1 MRWGTEFSDRE
12 GLTGYL
18 EASPKGYPVYKKL
31 GFEPIDVHDL
41 DIKGLWNAPDDEEDW
56 GVNSAVE
63 FAGPLP
69 PGAFRS
75 VIMKRLSKKQIS

>member
-1 MRWGTEFSDRE
+1 MRWGTEFADRE
-12 GLTGYL
+12 GFTAYL
-18 EASPKGYPVYKKL
+18 ESSPKGYPVYKKL
-31 GFEPIDVHDL
+31 GFEPIDVQDL
-41 DIKGLWNAPDDEEDW
+41 MIKELWDAPDDGEDW

-75 VIMKRLSKKQIS
+75 VIMKRVPRKQIN